1 MNELLKK
8 DVWRRIV
15 AKYEHAT
22 SNDAFLDSLLPD
34 EFIEYIS
41 QQDAKLYQDVTLKS

>member
-15 AKYEHAT
+15 AKYERAK
-22 SNDAFLDSLLPD
+22 SNDAFLDSLLED
-34 EFIEYIS
+34 EFNEYIN
-41 QQDAKLYQDVTLKS
+41 

>member
-15 AKYEHAT
+15 AKYEHARDT
-22 SNDAFLDSLLPD
+22 DSFLDSLEPD

-41 QQDAKLYQDVTLKS
+41 